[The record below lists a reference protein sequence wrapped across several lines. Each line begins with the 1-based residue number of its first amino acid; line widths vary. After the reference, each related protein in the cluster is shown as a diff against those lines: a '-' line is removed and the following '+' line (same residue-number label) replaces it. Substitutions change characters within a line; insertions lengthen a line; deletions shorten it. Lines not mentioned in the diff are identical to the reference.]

1 MKKIQN
7 IIEVISREI
16 LRFLYKMIRKEMT
29 EVQWEGW
36 RQFIG
41 FVEVGIT
48 NFLVNYITYAVFLY
62 IGFSYH
68 MANIMGFIISV
79 FNAFYWNNKFVFK
92 QEENGKRSW
101 LQTLI
106 KTYVSYAFTGLLL
119 TEILLYVEIS
129 VLGLPQIIGPVINL
143 FITTPFNFVLNK
155 FWTFKVKG

>member
-7 IIEVISREI
+7 LIEIIARMI
-16 LRFLYKMIRKEMT
+16 LKFLYKIVGKTMT
-29 EVQWEGW
+29 ETQWESW

-48 NFLVNYITYAVFLY
+48 NFLVNYITYAFFLY

-92 QEENGKRSW
+92 QEEHGKRSW
-101 LQTLI
+101 LRTLI
-106 KTYVSYAFTGLLL
+106 KTYISYAFTGLLL
-119 TEILLYVEIS
+119 TEILLYMEIS
-129 VLGLPQIIGPVINL
+129 VLGLPQIVGPIINL
-143 FITTPFNFVLNK
+143 FITTPFNFILNK
-155 FWTFKVKG
+155 FWTFKVNK